1 MTFKAP
7 AGLDQMPLHA
17 HQIEAVRRTIT
28 YLRRRQPD
36 DDSCALVQMPTGS
49 GKTGIIAVLARMC
62 PGINRT
68 LVLAPRIA
76 VRDQL
81 IREIRADFFK
91 KAGIQPS
98 SRLVSKLTTE
108 NSGSSGPAVLV
119 ATVQQ
124 VDNWRRKKVAHYE
137 LLRGTLDLVVMDEG
151 HYEPASSWSK
161 TVREIAQ
168 PVLLLTATPYRNDLK
183 TFRISQNG
191 VSTLRFDE
199 AVRKGVIRKVIVSE
213 RGRINDPNAFALD
226 VISALNNLLP
236 DKDRT
241 TAKVII
247 RCDDAVSIR
256 KLCQAF
262 RSEGQRVVGIHEKFD
277 RADQPSWL
285 LKSVPPPDSIDAQI
299 WIHQF
304 KLLEGVDD
312 PTFQIVGVFGD
323 LMNVRALVQ
332 QVGRVIRNPG
342 NKKGA
347 QAYVL
352 DHHNGAL
359 KIMWDQFLEYDKTVT
374 AQQLS
379 TSVASRVTSV
389 IRTGFSGLEYFD
401 KRFRTPFTF
410 DDIKHP
416 LVAFKLPREANL
428 LRSENSSTEKVC
440 KWLETQF
447 REGDCE
453 SRRYDVG
460 DSTQILFA
468 YTRAS
473 NSNLLTDTYFLEA
486 RLGVVA
492 ATLRDGLL
500 CFFDSG
506 GLLPINAG
514 EAGIYG
520 VPQQS
525 NLGKIIR
532 DGGKSRI
539 SEISTRNSSVSR
551 GTVRTRA
558 ATAASFEDL
567 SPNLDDF
574 QHVVTAMTGYSDEPG
589 QAHAIRRYLGFT
601 RGRVSQPGK
610 PLPLRDYFKWTDEI
624 LARVKRTSAKPP
636 QLMKRYSKELA
647 KPPADPSPKNILIDF
662 TEARELFQMT
672 TESPTVQTDVNLE
685 VEDACVDCT
694 PTGPNVSTCEINT
707 NSRQITVSIEY
718 DTERHRYELTS
729 DELDRTY
736 SRKDGSSEG
745 LVSWLN
751 RHQSFN
757 VIPESSGAMYVHGAF
772 YNPQISTGDS
782 FDPNDF
788 LLAKVLHPITAF
800 SDIHSEKG
808 TRCKPDGSGWED
820 GCLFERIDAL
830 ARGRSELSPYCSNL
844 SALVCDDLSKESC
857 DFFVADDQRI
867 VMIHAKASPTPRP
880 LSASALQEVTAQ
892 AIKNAAYVSML
903 STRKPA
909 NLSLWPNVWR
919 TGRVPSGEVQSR
931 IRFGNLDADANW
943 TLMEKMIRDPNT
955 LREIWIVLGGTLSQ
969 SALFTELAK
978 RKPAPQALQLVHLLL
993 SCLAAVSSA
1002 GARLRVFCS
1011 P

>member
-1 MTFKAP
+1 MTFKVP
-7 AGLDQMPLHA
+7 AGIDQMPLHA
-17 HQIEAVRRTIT
+17 HQIDAVRRTII
-28 YLRRRQPD
+28 YLRQRQPN

-81 IREIRADFFK
+81 IREIKADFFRK
-91 KAGIQPS
+91 TGIRAS
-98 SRLVSKLTTE
+98 NRLVSRLTEGNADKNT
-108 NSGSSGPAVLV
+108 SAVLV

-124 VDNWRRKKVAHYE
+124 LDNWRRKKTTHYE
-137 LLRGTLDLVVMDEG
+137 LLRRTLDLVVMDEG

-161 TVREIAQ
+161 TVREIGQ

-183 TFRISQNG
+183 TFRISKDG
-191 VSTLRFDE
+191 VSTLRFDK
-199 AVRKGVIRKVIVSE
+199 AVQNGVIRKVTVSE
-213 RGRINDPNAFALD
+213 RGRISDPNAFALD
-226 VISALNNLLP
+226 VISAFNSLLP
-236 DKDRT
+236 DKDRP

-247 RCDDAVSIR
+247 RCDDAASIR

-262 RSEGQRVVGIHEKFD
+262 RTEGQRVVGIHEQFN
-277 RADQPSWL
+277 RADEPSWL
-285 LKSVPPPDSIDAQI
+285 LKAVPLPDSIDAQI

-312 PTFQIVGVFGD
+312 PAFRIVGVFGD

-332 QVGRVIRNPG
+332 QVGRVTRNPG

-347 QAYVL
+347 QAYLL
-352 DHHNGAL
+352 DHHDGLL
-359 KIMWDQFLEYDKTVT
+359 KILWDQFLEYDKTVT
-374 AQQLS
+374 AEQLS
-379 TSVASRVTSV
+379 TSVAARVTSV
-389 IRTGFSGLEYFD
+389 IRSGFSGLEYFD

-410 DDIKHP
+410 DSVKDP
-416 LVAFKLPREANL
+416 LEAFRLPREANL
-428 LRSENSSTEKVC
+428 LRSEDSSPEKVC
-440 KWLETQF
+440 KWLEAQF

-453 SRRYDVG
+453 SRKYDVG
-460 DSTQILFA
+460 DPTQILFA

-473 NSNLLTDTYFLEA
+473 NSSLVTDTYFLET

-558 ATAASFEDL
+558 TTAASFEDL

-574 QHVVTAMTGYSDEPG
+574 QHVITAMTGYSDEPG
-589 QAHAIRRYLGFT
+589 QTHAIRRYLGFT

-610 PLPLRDYFKWTDEI
+610 PLLLRDYFKWTDEI
-624 LARVKRTSAKPP
+624 LARVNRNSAKPP

-662 TEARELFQMT
+662 TEARELFQIT
-672 TESPTVQTDVNLE
+672 ADNSTALTDANLE
-685 VEDACVDCT
+685 VEDACVDCS
-694 PTGPNVSTCEINT
+694 PSGRNVSSCEISA
-707 NSRQITVSIEY
+707 NSRQIAVSIEY
-718 DTERHRYELTS
+718 DAKRHRYELTS
-729 DELDRTY
+729 NDLDKTY
-736 SRKDGSSEG
+736 TRKDGSSEG

-757 VIPESSGAMYVHGAF
+757 VIPGSSGAMYVHGAF
-772 YNPQISTGDS
+772 YNPQIATGDR
-782 FDPNDF
+782 FDPDGF
-788 LLAKVLHPITAF
+788 LLAKVIHPIAAF
-800 SDIHSEKG
+800 AHIHSEKG
-808 TRCKPDGSGWED
+808 AQCKPDGSGWED

-830 ARGRSELSPYCSNL
+830 ARGCSELSPYCSNL
-844 SALVCDDLSKESC
+844 SALVCDDLSNESC

-867 VMIHAKASPTPRP
+867 VMIHAKASSTPRP

-909 NLSLWPNVWR
+909 NLSLWPDIWR
-919 TGRVPSGEVQSR
+919 TGRVPSGEVRSR

-943 TLMEKMIRDPNT
+943 ALMEKMIRDPNT

-969 SALFTELAK
+969 GALFTELAK
-978 RKPAPQALQLVHLLL
+978 RAPAPQALQLVHLLL
-993 SCLAAVSSA
+993 TCLAAVSST